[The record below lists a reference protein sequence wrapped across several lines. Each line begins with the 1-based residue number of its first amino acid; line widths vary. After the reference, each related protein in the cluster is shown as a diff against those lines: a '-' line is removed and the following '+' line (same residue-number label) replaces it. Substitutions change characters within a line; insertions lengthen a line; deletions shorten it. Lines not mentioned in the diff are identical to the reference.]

1 MTKNQIYRIAREQ
14 SAMDMCCAPEDFLKK
29 ENVVVTSGCDERA
42 RRYLELPFACNLVS
56 YGKNIVASVSEELR
70 ETVCGYIS
78 RFPAFRC
85 FETPQL
91 LCLDDE
97 VRPRGFRVCF
107 MAEYFLPNSDCLPDN
122 VCPYPVRLLEPPAF
136 DGFYLPAWSNALC
149 AQRKAFDRLCA
160 AAYDGDTLVGLAGAS
175 EDCDG
180 MWQIG
185 IDVLPAYR
193 RRGIAAALTVHL
205 AREVFARGKIPFY
218 CAAWSNLAS
227 VRNALKCGFLPA
239 WTELTVK
246 DARFTARM
254 NSVG

>member
-1 MTKNQIYRIAREQ
+1 M
-14 SAMDMCCAPEDFLKK
+14 
-29 ENVVVTSGCDERA
+29 
-42 RRYLELPFACNLVS
+42 
-56 YGKNIVASVSEELR
+56 
-70 ETVCGYIS
+70 
-78 RFPAFRC
+78 
-85 FETPQL
+85 
-91 LCLDDE
+91 
-97 VRPRGFRVCF
+97 
-107 MAEYFLPNSDCLPDN
+107 
-122 VCPYPVRLLEPPAF
+122 
-136 DGFYLPAWSNALC
+136 
-149 AQRKAFDRLCA
+149 CA

-180 MWQIG
+180 MWQVG

-193 RRGIAAALTVHL
+193 RRGIAAALTVRL